1 MILKQKNMLKM
12 LVKIAITCLI
22 ILFIL
27 VIINNFRKE
36 HFQVITCIGKD
47 TQKEAC
53 CSNHLKNSEMKTAI
67 LKPDGTCEL
76 KAVEECPADSKQI
89 DVDEGEE
96 DVELSV
102 VMS

>member
-36 HFQVITCIGKD
+36 HFQTKNCTGND
-47 TQKEAC
+47 KE
-53 CSNHLKNSEMKTAI
+53 K
-67 LKPDGTCEL
+67 
-76 KAVEECPADSKQI
+76 
-89 DVDEGEE
+89 
-96 DVELSV
+96 
-102 VMS
+102 